1 VKRKAEIKTYFLYFV
16 HIYEEERGMTM
27 DVREHTFFSLLI
39 ISYFIAFGVILGGSL
54 IGGFGAFL
62 IGKPALTYINQFA
75 QNLRIW
81 ALVAAIGGTFDT
93 FYSFERSFFGGD
105 MKDIVKQILLIF
117 FATGGMQTGLII
129 IKWLTQEHV

>member
-1 VKRKAEIKTYFLYFV
+1 
-16 HIYEEERGMTM
+16 M

-62 IGKPALTYINQFA
+62 IGKPTLTYINQFA

-105 MKDIVKQILLIF
+105 MKDIVKPNSPYFFRNRWYAKLVLLLLN
-117 FATGGMQTGLII
+117 G
-129 IKWLTQEHV
+129 

>member
-1 VKRKAEIKTYFLYFV
+1 MRKAEIKTYFLYFV
-16 HIYEEERGMTM
+16 HIYEEEGNDDGCKRTY
-27 DVREHTFFSLLI
+27 FFSLLI

-117 FATGGMQTGLII
+117 SQLVVCKQVSLLLNG
-129 IKWLTQEHV
+129 

>member
-1 VKRKAEIKTYFLYFV
+1 
-16 HIYEEERGMTM
+16 M

-54 IGGFGAFL
+54 IGGFGEFL
-62 IGKPALTYINQFA
+62 IGKPTLTYINQFA

>member
-1 VKRKAEIKTYFLYFV
+1 MKKKGNDDGCKRTY
-16 HIYEEERGMTM
+16 
-27 DVREHTFFSLLI
+27 FFSLLI

-62 IGKPALTYINQFA
+62 IGKPTLTYINQFA

-93 FYSFERSFFGGD
+93 F
-105 MKDIVKQILLIF
+105 IVLKEVSLAGI
-117 FATGGMQTGLII
+117 
-129 IKWLTQEHV
+129 

>member
-1 VKRKAEIKTYFLYFV
+1 MRKAEIKTYFLYFV

-54 IGGFGAFL
+54 ICGFGAFL

>member
-1 VKRKAEIKTYFLYFV
+1 
-16 HIYEEERGMTM
+16 
-27 DVREHTFFSLLI
+27 
-39 ISYFIAFGVILGGSL
+39 
-54 IGGFGAFL
+54 
-62 IGKPALTYINQFA
+62 
-75 QNLRIW
+75 
-81 ALVAAIGGTFDT
+81 T

>member
-1 VKRKAEIKTYFLYFV
+1 MQKAEIKTYFLYFV
-16 HIYEEERGMTM
+16 HIHEGERGMTM
-27 DVREHTFFSLLI
+27 DVRQITFFSLLI

-54 IGGFGAFL
+54 IGGIGAFL
-62 IGKPALTYINQFA
+62 IGQPALTSINQFA

-93 FYSFERSFFGGD
+93 FYSFERSFFEGD

-129 IKWLTQEHV
+129 IKWITQEHV

>member
-1 VKRKAEIKTYFLYFV
+1 
-16 HIYEEERGMTM
+16 M

-62 IGKPALTYINQFA
+62 IGKPTLTYINQFA

-105 MKDIVKQILLIF
+105 MKDIVKQNLLTF